1 MNIPMNRKPPIRLGE
16 LASSMGRN
24 VRKPHR
30 LEKSLQT
37 ARPGIGRDLP
47 TNSLAQPVRSSA
59 GSSTQANRPVRPAA
73 SSHPSAAARPSAPSH
88 PSAAGRPSAAARSS
102 APPSPSAP
110 TRPATPPRPKNL
122 AGTRLQKGQKVSL
135 AENGRSFSQLE
146 VSLGWNAKNPA
157 CDLDASAFLLAGNN
171 KVVGDEWFVFYGQ
184 EQSPDGSVVHRGDSA
199 GGVGET
205 LAVDLCRMYAPEKK
219 IVFIITINE
228 ALRQGLN
235 FGMVSDAY
243 IQLRSPAAGK
253 GILHFE
259 LEEYYSNVTSMMVGE
274 LYERNGEWKFH
285 AIGNGVAR
293 DLAGLCELYGVN
305 VSG

>member
-1 MNIPMNRKPPIRLGE
+1 M
-16 LASSMGRN
+16 
-24 VRKPHR
+24 
-30 LEKSLQT
+30 
-37 ARPGIGRDLP
+37 
-47 TNSLAQPVRSSA
+47 
-59 GSSTQANRPVRPAA
+59 
-73 SSHPSAAARPSAPSH
+73 
-88 PSAAGRPSAAARSS
+88 
-102 APPSPSAP
+102 
-110 TRPATPPRPKNL
+110 
-122 AGTRLQKGQKVSL
+122 SL

-205 LAVDLCRMYAPEKK
+205 LAVDLGRMDARVKK

-274 LYERNGEWKFH
+274 IYERNGEWKFH

>member
-1 MNIPMNRKPPIRLGE
+1 
-16 LASSMGRN
+16 
-24 VRKPHR
+24 
-30 LEKSLQT
+30 
-37 ARPGIGRDLP
+37 
-47 TNSLAQPVRSSA
+47 
-59 GSSTQANRPVRPAA
+59 
-73 SSHPSAAARPSAPSH
+73 
-88 PSAAGRPSAAARSS
+88 
-102 APPSPSAP
+102 
-110 TRPATPPRPKNL
+110 
-122 AGTRLQKGQKVSL
+122 VSL

-184 EQSPDGSVVHRGDSA
+184 EQSPDGSVVHRGESA

-205 LAVDLCRMYAPEKK
+205 LAVDLGRMDARVKK

-228 ALRQGLN
+228 ALKQGLN

-243 IQLRSPAAGK
+243 IQLLSPAAGK

>member
-37 ARPGIGRDLP
+37 SRPGTGRDLP
-47 TNSLAQPVRSSA
+47 TSSQAQPIRSSA
-59 GSSTQANRPVRPAA
+59 GWGSQANQPG
-73 SSHPSAAARPSAPSH
+73 RPSAPSY
-88 PSAAGRPSAAARSS
+88 PSAAGRPSA
-102 APPSPSAP
+102 PSYPSAP

-199 GGVGET
+199 GGAGET
-205 LAVDLCRMYAPEKK
+205 LAVDLGRMDARVKK

-228 ALRQGLN
+228 ALKQGLN

-243 IQLRSPAAGK
+243 IQLRSPAAGR

>member
-1 MNIPMNRKPPIRLGE
+1 MNRKPPIRLGE

-37 ARPGIGRDLP
+37 SRPGTGRDLP
-47 TNSLAQPVRSSA
+47 TSSLAQPVRSSA
-59 GSSTQANRPVRPAA
+59 GWGSQANQPG
-73 SSHPSAAARPSAPSH
+73 RPSAPSH
-88 PSAAGRPSAAARSS
+88 PSASGRSS
-102 APPSPSAP
+102 APSYPSAP

-199 GGVGET
+199 GGAGET
-205 LAVDLCRMYAPEKK
+205 LAVDLGRMDARVKK

-228 ALRQGLN
+228 ALKQGLN

-243 IQLRSPAAGK
+243 IQLRSPAAGR

>member
-1 MNIPMNRKPPIRLGE
+1 M
-16 LASSMGRN
+16 
-24 VRKPHR
+24 
-30 LEKSLQT
+30 
-37 ARPGIGRDLP
+37 
-47 TNSLAQPVRSSA
+47 
-59 GSSTQANRPVRPAA
+59 
-73 SSHPSAAARPSAPSH
+73 
-88 PSAAGRPSAAARSS
+88 
-102 APPSPSAP
+102 
-110 TRPATPPRPKNL
+110 
-122 AGTRLQKGQKVSL
+122 SL

-184 EQSPDGSVVHRGDSA
+184 ERSPDGSVVHRGDSA

-205 LAVDLCRMYAPEKK
+205 LAVDLGRMDARVKK

-228 ALRQGLN
+228 ALKQGLN

-259 LEEYYSNVTSMMVGE
+259 LEEYYSNVTAMMVGE

>member
-1 MNIPMNRKPPIRLGE
+1 MEGKAVMNIPMNRKPPIRLGE

-47 TNSLAQPVRSSA
+47 TNSLAQPIRSSA
-59 GSSTQANRPVRPAA
+59 GSSTQANRPVRPSA
-73 SSHPSAAARPSAPSH
+73 SSHPSAAARPEVPSYPSAPARPSAPSY
-88 PSAAGRPSAAARSS
+88 
-102 APPSPSAP
+102 PSAP
-110 TRPATPPRPKNL
+110 ARPATPPRPKNL

-146 VSLGWNAKNPA
+146 VSIGWNAKNPA

-205 LAVDLCRMYAPEKK
+205 LAVDLGRMDARVKK

>member
-1 MNIPMNRKPPIRLGE
+1 MNRKPPIRLGE

-47 TNSLAQPVRSSA
+47 TNSLAQPIRSSA

-73 SSHPSAAARPSAPSH
+73 SSH

-205 LAVDLCRMYAPEKK
+205 LAVDLGRMDARVKK